1 MIFYGDY
8 HTHTVYSDGK
18 NSIGKNVAAA
28 VFKGLKEVAITDHGF
43 RNAFCL
49 KRREVAMQ
57 KKEIELCR
65 EKYPDIKIL
74 YGIEADLV
82 GADGRI
88 DMDESDFDD
97 FDLVIAGFHPSA
109 RPYTFKDFGLIN
121 LSTYYSVIFKPSKD
135 IIRRNTKA
143 ATDMLNRYDIDIY
156 PHINHSFYVDVKEVA
171 KACADTGTYMELNAK
186 HIDRRIFEILCGS
199 EAKLVAN
206 TDAHRRERVGD
217 MSVVEGLAKECGIE
231 LDRIENFK
239 NPIALKRKRESKR
252 G

>member
-18 NSIGKNVAAA
+18 SSIEENVAAA
-28 VFKGLKEVAITDHGF
+28 VSMGLKEVAITDHGF

-49 KRREVAMQ
+49 RRREVALQ
-57 KKEIELCR
+57 KKEIKSCR

-88 DMDESDFDD
+88 DMEKEDFED

-109 RPYTFKDFGLIN
+109 RPYTFKDFCLIN
-121 LSTYYSVIFKPSKD
+121 LSTYYSVIFKPSRD

-143 ATDMLNRYDIDIY
+143 ATDMLNRYDIDVY
-156 PHINHSFYVDVKEVA
+156 PHINHSFYVDIREVA
-171 KACADTGTYMELNAK
+171 KACADTETYMELNVK
-186 HIDRRIFEILCGS
+186 HLDRGIFEALCGS

-206 TDAHRRERVGD
+206 TDAHKKERVGD
-217 MSVVEGLAKECGIE
+217 FSVIEGLASECGID
-231 LDRIENFK
+231 LNRIENFK
-239 NPIALKRKRESKR
+239 NPIKLKKKR
-252 G
+252 